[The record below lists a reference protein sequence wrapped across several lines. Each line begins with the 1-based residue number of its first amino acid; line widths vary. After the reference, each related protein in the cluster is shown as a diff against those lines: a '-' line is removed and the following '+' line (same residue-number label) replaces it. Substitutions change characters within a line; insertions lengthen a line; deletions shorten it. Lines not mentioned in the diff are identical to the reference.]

1 MEAAWADSGDYLD
14 KYVYL
19 LWIHRFFWRGTCHG
33 QIWSMWIM
41 LRALENQSEKSA
53 CQFFLFS
60 FPLKVTT
67 CIKKRYPWTQH
78 CGLDQSILKGS
89 CAYPYKLKFCYV
101 LLTLMSTDF
110 LYFWKTN
117 VRLCWPLFFIY
128 MYKMVTEYVSLKNY
142 NMHGPLYNM
151 FTLCTIFRKSSEV
164 IK

>member
-1 MEAAWADSGDYLD
+1 MCICFGYIDFFEEGHVTVRSGVCELCYEHLRTSL
-14 KYVYL
+14 KRVLATFFY
-19 LWIHRFFWRGTCHG
+19 IHFP
-33 QIWSMWIM
+33 S
-41 LRALENQSEKSA
+41 KS
-53 CQFFLFS
+53 
-60 FPLKVTT
+60 PLPL
-67 CIKKRYPWTQH
+67 KKRYPWTQH
-78 CGLDQSILKGS
+78 CGLDQSILKGY

-128 MYKMVTEYVSLKNY
+128 MYKMVTEDVSLKNY

-164 IK
+164 IQ